1 MRAPCR
7 AAAARIP
14 LSSSRP
20 VSQHELHAVPGD
32 LDSATRELGALAGVF
47 VEYRIGVVH
56 VYQDLARAG
65 RQLLQ
70 PLQHAAR
77 AALRQ
82 GTDIARAGEPESDA
96 YQHFVR
102 PERADPPPTGGRLTG
117 VASRLLPSA

>member
-32 LDSATRELGALAGVF
+32 LDPATRELGALTGIF

-56 VYQDLARAG
+56 VYEDLACAG

-70 PLQHAAR
+70 PFKHAAR

-82 GTDIARAGEPESDA
+82 VTDIARAPPRES
-96 YQHFVR
+96 
-102 PERADPPPTGGRLTG
+102 EADHLVVGTE
-117 VASRLLPSA
+117 SAV